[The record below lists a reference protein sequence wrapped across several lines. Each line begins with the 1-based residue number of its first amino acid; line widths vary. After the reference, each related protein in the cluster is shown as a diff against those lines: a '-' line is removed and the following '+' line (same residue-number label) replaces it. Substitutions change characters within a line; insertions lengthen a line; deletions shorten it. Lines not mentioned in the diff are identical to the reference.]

1 MATLKDA
8 LAASASFTITLG
20 GLANGSARQ
29 STEIDNTTNLYVG
42 AYVACNIKLGTS
54 PTSNTII
61 SVYILRNDN
70 NATPIRDDAAGA
82 SDAAITI
89 KNATLIGTLTTG
101 GSAATGDVL
110 KGVFYVD
117 NLGPKWSIAIKNDTG
132 VALDATNGNH
142 VVNYVGVTKTIV

>member
-8 LAASASFTITLG
+8 FAASTAFTITLAS
-20 GLANGSARQ
+20 LTNGSARQ

-42 AYVACNIKLGTS
+42 AYIAVNIKMGTS

-70 NATPIRDDAAGA
+70 NGTAIRDDGAGA

-89 KNATLIGTLTTG
+89 KNAQVIGTLSTG
-101 GSAATGDVL
+101 SSAATGDVL

-117 NLGPKWSIAIKNDTG
+117 NIGPKWSIAIKNDSG
-132 VALDATNGNH
+132 VTLDATGGNH
-142 VVNYVGVTKTIV
+142 VVNYVGVTKTIA